1 MSTLVLSDMGRVRS
15 AGQWQT
21 VELAASAE
29 HKKADT
35 PATTTYASHYIGD
48 WDKLIVEMNMSAAAT
63 DATTDYILLHVDMS
77 MDGLA
82 WYNVGAFTKWEGDDG
97 TTRELMVFVP
107 GKTAEDPDAI
117 IIGST
122 DASSTVIRQH
132 LVGRYIRYRAGVVDN
147 ATDAAFT
154 YSIMAHVWRNDIIRD
169 EENEMKEIELLSLA
183 ARTTVAATSTDI
195 WEIGD
200 SWDWMQVVLRT
211 TAHATDTGDHL
222 DVNLYLS
229 VDGTDWISVG
239 AFTQTN
245 GDDGP
250 WVELMTLLP
259 DGVSTNVDAAIV
271 VTAAAAET
279 VLRTGFAGGFL
290 KAIYTVTNTSTD
302 DASFTFA
309 LKAYIK

>member
-1 MSTLVLSDMGRVRS
+1 MSTLRLSDMGRVRS
-15 AGQWQT
+15 AKQWQA

-35 PATTTYASHYIGD
+35 PATTTYATHYIGD

-97 TTRELMVFVP
+97 TTRELMVFIP
-107 GKTAEDPDAI
+107 GEVASDPNAI

-122 DASSTVIRQH
+122 DAASTVIRDH

-154 YSIMAHVWRNDIIRD
+154 YSIMAHVYRNDIIRD
-169 EENEMKEIELLSLA
+169 EENEIKELTILPLA

-195 WEIGD
+195 FEIGD
-200 SWDWMQVVLRT
+200 NWDWMQIVLRT
-211 TAHATDTGDHL
+211 TVHDTDTGDHL
-222 DVNLYLS
+222 DVNIYFS
-229 VDGTDWISVG
+229 VDGTDWVSVG
-239 AFTQTN
+239 AFTQAD

-250 WVELMTLLP
+250 WVELMTFVP
-259 DGVSTNVDAAIV
+259 DGVSTNIDAAIV

-302 DASFTFA
+302 DATFTFA